1 MKKCLCLC
9 LRPIG
14 FLLGR
19 SLRQQILSKNALKD
33 TQRHRINMPK
43 IVAAPSSGRYCHNSP
58 DEEAVPPPLMPT
70 STNEVRVL
78 LDTGLSDDLIFTKKG
93 SGGEDDV
100 TAEDGVNTTTTTT
113 NNIIHAAERATP
125 KKSHNRTGKKAT
137 ADVEYPNILHSSY
150 QTYMNG
156 GRNAQLPRLHGN
168 SFKWSKGISGSGEV
182 WCLACNYRLVEVSY
196 GF

>member
-1 MKKCLCLC
+1 
-9 LRPIG
+9 
-14 FLLGR
+14 
-19 SLRQQILSKNALKD
+19 
-33 TQRHRINMPK
+33 MPK
-43 IVAAPSSGRYCHNSP
+43 IVAAPS
-58 DEEAVPPPLMPT
+58 EEAVPPPLPT
-70 STNEVRVL
+70 STNDVRVL

-93 SGGEDDV
+93 SGGED
-100 TAEDGVNTTTTTT
+100 AEDGVTTTTTTT

-156 GRNAQLPRLHGN
+156 GRNAQLPKLHGN

-182 WCLACNYRLVEVSY
+182 WCLACNYRLVEVSN
-196 GF
+196 GI

>member
-1 MKKCLCLC
+1 MFMFMPSAH
-9 LRPIG
+9 RI
-14 FLLGR
+14 
-19 SLRQQILSKNALKD
+19 STWEVSSQQILSKNALKD

-58 DEEAVPPPLMPT
+58 DDEAVPPPLPT

-93 SGGEDDV
+93 SGGEDV

-113 NNIIHAAERATP
+113 TTNNIIHAAESATP